1 MRWITWPGTYS
12 FEARVG
18 ASKCRT
24 HLIDQSGVGAC
35 EVFVDTVKDF
45 QLEEDFL
52 DAINTA
58 SKILEGLAR
67 HGR

>member
-1 MRWITWPGTYS
+1 MNHLSAQDMFECRIGSYERGSHLVNQACVGPG
-12 FEARVG
+12 
-18 ASKCRT
+18 
-24 HLIDQSGVGAC
+24 

>member
-1 MRWITWPGTYS
+1 MNHLS
-12 FEARVG
+12 AQDMFEGRIGSYERGSHLVNQACVG
-18 ASKCRT
+18 PS
-24 HLIDQSGVGAC
+24 